1 MRVLALAKL
10 ERLRPDEF
18 AGPHASTP
26 PDETADPLIGR
37 TVAGKFAIE
46 AKLGQGAMGAVYRAR
61 QLALEK
67 VVAIKVLH
75 RDRATDVSYAER
87 FRREAKA
94 ASRLDHPN
102 SIRVFD
108 FGQEPDGLLYLA
120 MEYVE
125 GRDLRALLSE
135 MGPFA
140 PAAVTDVLTQVLAA
154 LAVAHDLGV
163 LHRDLKPENIMI
175 VRAQGDDGQPIDVVK
190 VCDFG
195 IAKLVEPAKGPAGP
209 GGGSGRRTTEG
220 FIVGTPEYMSPEQAR
235 GEAIDGRSDLYSVGV
250 VLYELLVGQAPFEGD
265 SALSVVLKH
274 LSDAPEPPSSRQL
287 GVDAGL
293 EAICLKALQKF
304 PAHRFQSAREMRQAL
319 REAAG
324 SGPKAGG
331 ASLLTSPRFS
341 SGRPYRATVQA
352 EKSTLQ
358 GVTPVARA
366 PSLRRRPFLATAA
379 VATAIPV
386 AIAALVMA
394 SRRLDASHPAPA
406 TVSTPMH
413 AEAKSALQGELSAP
427 MNGGVATVASTSG
440 DGANMPMASA
450 SAPLALAAEHAA
462 LHDTKAKRPKTMAVT
477 SGAAAPQPAT
487 EETTETVP
495 SEALA
500 PIPPAPPVERPLVPP
515 MATTPPA
522 AVVATVAPEPA
533 KPAYDLVGAHV
544 EIALARNV
552 VGATSSSITRT
563 VSEAQNQMTACYRS
577 ALPRLS
583 GALEGS
589 GTLHVE
595 TDGEGVI
602 ADARWTGPIEG
613 DIGRCIAS
621 AVNGRRVANVD
632 TGSARADV
640 PLTFKAR

>member
-1 MRVLALAKL
+1 M
-10 ERLRPDEF
+10 PDEF
-18 AGPHASTP
+18 AGPPASPP
-26 PDETADPLIGR
+26 PDDTPDPLIGR
-37 TVAGKFAIE
+37 TVGGKFAIE

-75 RDRATDVSYAER
+75 QDRATDASYAER

-140 PAAVTDVLTQVLAA
+140 PAAVTDILTQVLAA

-175 VRAQGDDGQPIDVVK
+175 VRAQGDEGQPVDVVK

-209 GGGSGRRTTEG
+209 GAGSGRRTTEG

-235 GEAIDGRSDLYSVGV
+235 GEPIDGRSDLYSIGI

-265 SALSVVLKH
+265 SALSIVIKH
-274 LSDAPEPPSSRQL
+274 LSDAPQPPSSRQL

-304 PAHRFQSAREMRQAL
+304 PANRFQSAREMRRAL

-324 SGPKAGG
+324 SAPKAG
-331 ASLLTSPRFS
+331 ARLLTRPRFS

-366 PSLRRRPFLATAA
+366 PSLRTRSFLATAA
-379 VATAIPV
+379 IATATPI
-386 AIAALVMA
+386 AIAALVIG
-394 SRRLDASHPAPA
+394 SRRLEASHAAPA
-406 TVSTPMH
+406 GASTPTQ
-413 AEAKSALQGELSAP
+413 AEAKSAIVGELP
-427 MNGGVATVASTSG
+427 TPTRGVATVASTSG
-440 DGANMPMASA
+440 SGANMALASA
-450 SAPLALAAEHAA
+450 SGPLFLAAEPAA
-462 LHDTKAKRPKTMAVT
+462 LHDAKAKRPKTMAVT
-477 SGAAAPQPAT
+477 RGPAAPQPAA
-487 EETTETVP
+487 EETTDTPP

-500 PIPPAPPVERPLVPP
+500 PIAAAAPVERPPVLST
-515 MATTPPA
+515 ATTPPSVEVA
-522 AVVATVAPEPA
+522 AVAEEPT
-533 KPAYDLVGAHV
+533 KPAYDLVAAHV
-544 EIALARNV
+544 EITLARNAI
-552 VGATSSSITRT
+552 GATSSSITRT
-563 VSEAQNQMTACYRS
+563 VSEAQAQMTACYRS

-613 DIGRCIAS
+613 DVGRCIAA